1 MKAVAATTSIFAA
14 CMYRRVFDA
23 YTTGTLNLLD
33 AKAESA
39 RTAKQSTAHATRML
53 LFDTFVDT
61 ERLFFFFFL
70 DELND
75 LRLVHPLWKLVRARK
90 ASLLPCEAMRTNADL
105 CVAPGIIECVRQKKR
120 TTQKKRAPITLKA
133 DCSFVCLVQKRT
145 FKIGSWKNATSE
157 FQKTSITLSY
167 EWRFCATLLFISL
180 SPPLR
185 ERNGFFFFAVV

>member
-1 MKAVAATTSIFAA
+1 MQHE
-14 CMYRRVFDA
+14 CCY
-23 YTTGTLNLLD
+23 
-33 AKAESA
+33 
-39 RTAKQSTAHATRML
+39 STHSWIPNGCS
-53 LFDTFVDT
+53 
-61 ERLFFFFFL
+61 FFFFL

-185 ERNGFFFFAVV
+185 ERNGFFFLLSCIPLQIWSMLCTRRNL